1 MMDVSVG
8 SDECRLKMQAFL
20 DNECHTANFL
30 SRHTSGVGS
39 SRLRSGL
46 PPMVLMDLVCVQL
59 GNYFWSEECMG
70 LTDDE
75 LIFIKPSGLLSSA
88 NRLRLPIGTIIGVKS
103 VDPTA
108 FPFQLRGPSRG
119 IVISTFS
126 RQFSILLPSATAV
139 EGWMHHLRSMLEARQ
154 QQADVAA
161 LQSFPVFPH
170 SSPQSQDSKKFF
182 HLDFFVKTSGENCLP
197 KYIIE

>member
-1 MMDVSVG
+1 MHG
-8 SDECRLKMQAFL
+8 ATFL
-20 DNECHTANFL
+20 TKVAG
-30 SRHTSGVGS
+30 GVAS

-59 GNYFWSEECMG
+59 GNHFWSEECMG
-70 LTDDE
+70 LTEDE

-88 NRLRLPIGTIIGVKS
+88 NRLRLPIGAIIGVKS

-139 EGWMHHLRSMLEARQ
+139 AKWVEALSAYVEAYHRLVRFLLSPQTFPDITPNRQ
-154 QQADVAA
+154 Q
-161 LQSFPVFPH
+161 PE
-170 SSPQSQDSKKFF
+170 DSRVYCYF
-182 HLDFFVKTSGENCLP
+182 DFFVSPSGASVRLFSFACSVV
-197 KYIIE
+197 